1 MDRRMDSE
9 VGRWEGGQ
17 VNGWIGE
24 QVGGLLN
31 GRITRGASD

>member
-9 VGRWEGGQ
+9 VGGWEGGQ